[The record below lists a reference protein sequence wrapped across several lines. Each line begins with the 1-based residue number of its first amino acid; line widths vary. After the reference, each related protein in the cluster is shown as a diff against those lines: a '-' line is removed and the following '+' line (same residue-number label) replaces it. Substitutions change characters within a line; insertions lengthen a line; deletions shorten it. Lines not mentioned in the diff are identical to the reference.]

1 MNSTARPKIN
11 LDLWGSQSLN
21 HQPKNIDMLTL
32 SLPVVADV
40 QLVLHMGLKQL
51 EWGYAKTLLPV

>member
-1 MNSTARPKIN
+1 
-11 LDLWGSQSLN
+11 
-21 HQPKNIDMLTL
+21 MLTL